1 MTGKE
6 ILAMLAVIL
15 LATIKR
21 EEIDHAEIKYSNFL
35 FQNIFWFVGNYFA
48 SAYWFWFVDSKCN
61 GFKETNP

>member
-48 SAYWFWFVDSKCN
+48 SAY
-61 GFKETNP
+61 